1 MRLLDREVEMGH
13 ASWVLKHE
21 LTMGPDFFSLLPA
34 FRMVATT
41 GGFTAAS
48 GRLGITP
55 SAVSQ
60 KIRQIEALVGVRLFE
75 RTSRSVRLT
84 EAGRLLLENTDRAFA
99 DIADALDRVRMVGKR
114 PAGNLRINLSR
125 LAAQVCILPR
135 LAAFVRHYPDIKIE
149 LATDD
154 RLSDIVAGGFDAGI
168 RFQDTLEMDMIARSI
183 GPPLRRSVLASRSY
197 LEASGTPRHPND
209 LPGHDVIRYRFPG
222 SQRLEPLTFNVN
234 DQVVRL
240 DPPPRLVFDDNHHF
254 DFAVRSGLGIA
265 QLYRA
270 TEIPAIEAGELVE
283 LLTEFEPG
291 PVQFKL
297 YYPTRNQPP
306 KLRAFI
312 EWFCG

>member
-1 MRLLDREVEMGH
+1 MGD
-13 ASWVLKHE
+13 
-21 LTMGPDFFSLLPA
+21 GY
-34 FRMVATT
+34 
-41 GGFTAAS
+41 
-48 GRLGITP
+48 
-55 SAVSQ
+55 
-60 KIRQIEALVGVRLFE
+60 
-75 RTSRSVRLT
+75 
-84 EAGRLLLENTDRAFA
+84 DRALHRSTSSPLSA
-99 DIADALDRVRMVGKR
+99 GLAL
-114 PAGNLRINLSR
+114 LSGS
-125 LAAQVCILPR
+125 
-135 LAAFVRHYPDIKIE
+135 FRH
-149 LATDD
+149 
-154 RLSDIVAGGFDAGI
+154 
-168 RFQDTLEMDMIARSI
+168 
-183 GPPLRRSVLASRSY
+183 
-197 LEASGTPRHPND
+197 PRHPND

-222 SQRLEPLTFNVN
+222 SQRLPLTFNVN

>member
-1 MRLLDREVEMGH
+1 M
-13 ASWVLKHE
+13 
-21 LTMGPDFFSLLPA
+21 
-34 FRMVATT
+34 
-41 GGFTAAS
+41 
-48 GRLGITP
+48 
-55 SAVSQ
+55 
-60 KIRQIEALVGVRLFE
+60 
-75 RTSRSVRLT
+75 
-84 EAGRLLLENTDRAFA
+84 
-99 DIADALDRVRMVGKR
+99 
-114 PAGNLRINLSR
+114 
-125 LAAQVCILPR
+125 PR
-135 LAAFVRHYPDIKIE
+135 LAAFVRHYPDITIE

-197 LEASGTPRHPND
+197 LDASGAPQHPND
-209 LPGHDVIRYRFPG
+209 LGSHEVIRYRFPG

-234 DQVVRL
+234 DQVFRL

-283 LLTEFEPG
+283 LLTKFEPR